1 MSGSERGAT
10 LLTVMMIVAL
20 MSAVAVGV
28 TTRLAGSI
36 GLSRAASAR
45 ADIYWTARSAVVASD
60 AIVSGIFVN
69 DTNRWPY
76 PQAVA
81 PEPMTVPLAAG
92 DATIIF
98 ADASNCFN
106 LNVLAD
112 AAGGADMSQI
122 AAYTRLLEGIGVD
135 RAQASG
141 LASTAADWIDAD
153 DAALSGGAE
162 SGWYMDAE
170 VAHATAGTAFVSLS
184 ELRALRGYEPDLIA
198 AILPHVC
205 LGEPGLAGRLN
216 LNTMTPEQAVLLPA
230 LFSAG
235 LDLPT
240 ARRLIE
246 ARPVSGWQG
255 VEEFLALDAIARIAE
270 DIRSPEVLSVE
281 TSRIRSLMTVRIGNQ
296 TRSFDIMFDR
306 QGDGSYRPG
315 RLEEV
320 QG

>member
-1 MSGSERGAT
+1 MNGSQRGAT

-69 DTNRWPY
+69 GTNRWPY
-76 PQAVA
+76 PKAVA
-81 PEPMTVPLAAG
+81 PEPMIVPLAAG
-92 DATIIF
+92 EVTLLF
-98 ADASNCFN
+98 EDASNCFN
-106 LNVLAD
+106 LNQLVD
-112 AAGGADMSQI
+112 ASGGSDMSQI
-122 AAYTRLLEGIGVD
+122 HSFTRLLEGIGVD
-135 RAQASG
+135 RAQASA

-162 SGWYMDAE
+162 SSWYTDME
-170 VAHATAGTAFVSLS
+170 IAHATAGTAFVSLS

-205 LGEPGLAGRLN
+205 LGEPGIPGRLN
-216 LNTMTPEQAVLLPA
+216 LNTLTPEQAVLLPA

-235 LDLPT
+235 LDLPM

-255 VEEFLALDAIARIAE
+255 VEEFLSLDEISRLAE
-270 DIRSPEVLSVE
+270 DIRNPDVLSVE
-281 TSRIRSLMTVRIGNQ
+281 TSRIRSHMIVRFGNQ
-296 TRSFDIMFDR
+296 KRSFDIMFDR

-320 QG
+320 EG

>member
-1 MSGSERGAT
+1 MSGSQRGAT

-69 DTNRWPY
+69 ESNRWPY

-81 PEPMTVPLAAG
+81 PEPMIVPLAAG
-92 DATIIF
+92 DVTLLF
-98 ADASNCFN
+98 EDASNCFN
-106 LNVLAD
+106 LNQLVD
-112 AAGGADMSQI
+112 ASGGSDLSKIQAF
-122 AAYTRLLEGIGVD
+122 TRLLEGIGVD
-135 RAQASG
+135 RAQASAF
-141 LASTAADWIDAD
+141 ASTAADWIDAD

-162 SGWYMDAE
+162 SSWYADME
-170 VAHATAGTAFVSLS
+170 IAHATAGTAFVSLS
-184 ELRALRGYEPDLIA
+184 ELRSLRGFEPDLVA

-205 LGEPGLAGRLN
+205 LGEPGMSGRLN
-216 LNTMTPEQAVLLPA
+216 LNTLTPEQAVLLPA
-230 LFSAG
+230 LFSSG

-255 VEEFLALDAIARIAE
+255 VEEFLSLDEISRLAE
-270 DIRSPEVLSVE
+270 DIRNPDVLSVE
-281 TSRIRSLMTVRIGNQ
+281 TSRIRSHMIVRFGNQ
-296 TRSFDIMFDR
+296 KRTFDIMFDR

>member
-81 PEPMTVPLAAG
+81 PEPMIVPLAAG
-92 DATIIF
+92 DVTILF
-98 ADASNCFN
+98 EDASNCFN
-106 LNVLAD
+106 LNLLAD

-122 AAYTRLLEGIGVD
+122 AAFTRLLEGIGVD
-135 RAQASG
+135 RAQASA

-162 SGWYMDAE
+162 SGWYMDTE
-170 VAHATAGTAFVSLS
+170 LAHDTAGTAFVSLS
-184 ELRALRGYEPDLIA
+184 ELRALRGYEADLVA

-205 LGEPGLAGRLN
+205 VGEPGISGRLN
-216 LNTMTPEQAVLLPA
+216 LNTLTPEQAALLQA
-230 LFSAG
+230 MFSAG

-255 VEEFLALDAIARIAE
+255 VEEFLALEEIARLAE

-281 TSRIRSLMTVRIGNQ
+281 TSRIRSHMTVRIGNQ
-296 TRSFDIMFDR
+296 TRMFDIMFDR